1 MKKKLKI
8 VSPVYQQIAADIA
21 SKIANGHYELGEKI
35 YARSVLASQYGV
47 SSETARRAICILS
60 DMDIVDTTKGSGVI
74 IKSSENAI
82 KFVRQYDD
90 VKTVNDLRNDILN
103 SLERQRKENDYL
115 KESLLELI
123 NKTDRFKSINP
134 FIPFEIHISKETPY
148 IDKTAA
154 EINFWH
160 NTSATIVCI
169 KRNGYLEMSPGPY
182 AVLQENDIFYFVGDE
197 NCYERVNKYLYPKI

>member
-1 MKKKLKI
+1 MEKKIKI

-21 SKIANGHYELGEKI
+21 SKIANGHYEVGEKI

-60 DMDIVDTTKGSGVI
+60 DMDIVDTNKGSGVI

-90 VKTVNDLRNDILN
+90 VKTVNDLKNDILN
-103 SLERQRKENDYL
+103 SLERQKEENDYL
-115 KESLLELI
+115 KEHLLELI
-123 NKTDRFKSINP
+123 DKTDRFKSINP
-134 FIPFEIHISKETPY
+134 FIPFEINISKKTPY
-148 IDKTAA
+148 IDKTVA

-169 KRNGYLEMSPGPY
+169 KRNGCLEMSPGPY
-182 AVLQENDIFYFVGDE
+182 AVLRENDIFYFMGDE
-197 NCYERVNKYLYPKI
+197 NCYERVNKFLYP